1 MGKTKA
7 SRRHRSTSTQTK
19 GHPFSLLIKPA
30 SGECNLRCDYCFYL
44 EKCDLF
50 PSSEPRRMSEETLTA
65 MLTSYFSTPQP
76 NYAFA
81 WQGGEPTL
89 MGLDFFKRVVEL
101 QRELAPAGA
110 QITNAIQTNGTLITD
125 AFAEFLAKNRFLVG
139 ISIDGP
145 AEIHD
150 RYRLAVSGGA
160 THANVLRGLDKL
172 KAAGAE
178 VNALTVV
185 NDINVSQARTVYQ
198 YLKDD
203 LGLRWH
209 QYIPLVELD
218 QKGARLPFTITG
230 EQWGR
235 FLNDLFDSWY
245 PDDTRRVSIR
255 HFDSVLQLLAH
266 GTYAQCTMAGSCSS
280 YVVVEHNGEIYPCDF
295 YVEPELRL
303 GKVDKNGLAAARRT
317 PQEARF
323 AAQKSRWPEECARCP
338 YLMLCSGDC
347 PRMRLD
353 DGRSLLC
360 DGWKAFYARNL
371 DTFRSLAQTVP
382 GYNGGVDRLMW
393 ETDPDA
399 PCFCGSGKRF
409 GNCHGAQKRD
419 TL

>member
-1 MGKTKA
+1 MSKTKA
-7 SRRHRSTSTQTK
+7 SGKKKNPMSRTAS
-19 GHPFSLLIKPA
+19 HPFSLLIKPA

-50 PSSEPRRMSEETLTA
+50 PSAEPRRMSEETLTA
-65 MLTSYFSTPQP
+65 MLESYFSTPQP

-89 MGLDFFKRVVEL
+89 MGLDFFRRVVEL

-110 QITNAIQTNGTLITD
+110 QITNAIQTNGTLITES
-125 AFAEFLAKNRFLVG
+125 FAEFLAEHRFLVG

-145 AEIHD
+145 QELHD
-150 RYRLAVSGGA
+150 RYRLSLSGGA
-160 THANVLRGLDKL
+160 THANVLRGLNRL

-185 NDINVSQARTVYQ
+185 NNINVDKAPLVYD
-198 YLKDD
+198 YLKND

-209 QYIPLVELD
+209 QYIPLVELGD
-218 QKGARLPFTITG
+218 AGEPLPFAITG

-245 PDDTRRVSIR
+245 PEDIRRVSIR
-255 HFDSVLQLLAH
+255 LFDSILQLLAH
-266 GTYAQCTMAGSCSS
+266 GTYAQCTMAGSCAS

-295 YVEPELRL
+295 YVEPQLRL
-303 GKVDKNGLAAARRT
+303 GSVSENGLAAARRT
-317 PQEARF
+317 PRDRQF
-323 AAQKSRWPEECARCP
+323 AAQKGRWPEECSSCP

-347 PRMRLD
+347 PRMRLEQ
-353 DGRSLLC
+353 GKSVLC
-360 DGWKAFYARNL
+360 EGWKAFYSSRLN
-371 DTFRSLAQTVP
+371 TFRSLAQTVP
-382 GYNGGVDRLMW
+382 GYNGGVDRLMS
-393 ETDPDA
+393 ETDPNA

-409 GNCHGAQKRD
+409 ANCHGARRA
-419 TL
+419 